1 MYKMMIILVRKH
13 ELWVH
18 HAGACIQ
25 TDQLRKIEHTFIDKA
40 FEARKR

>member
-1 MYKMMIILVRKH
+1 MTIMIVRKH

-25 TDQLRKIEHTFIDKA
+25 TDQLKQIEHTFIDKA
-40 FEARKR
+40 FNARKR